1 MWISLTSSD
10 LKGKLAAAEYASITT
25 AQVQD
30 GKTAEE
36 VVAEEISSTV
46 AMVRGYVGARGSNT
60 LGVGETLPDELKD
73 AALVI
78 LRHKIFTRL
87 PGLNRL
93 LNEARVREYE
103 DALSQLK
110 DVAVGRFAVVPP
122 ETASPDQAVGQ
133 SAEVVSPK
141 QRRQN
146 TRETWGGVL

>member
-1 MWISLTSSD
+1 MWISLTSTD
-10 LKGKLAAAEYASITT
+10 LKDKLAAAEYASITT

-30 GKTAEE
+30 GKTGED
-36 VVAEEISSTV
+36 VVTEEIRSTV
-46 AMVRGYVGARGSNT
+46 AMVRGYVGARASNT
-60 LGVGETLPDELKD
+60 LGEGETLPDELKD

-103 DALSQLK
+103 EALAQLRE
-110 DVAVGRFAVVPP
+110 VAAGRFAVVPP

-133 SAEVVSPK
+133 SAEVVSP
-141 QRRQN
+141 RRRREN